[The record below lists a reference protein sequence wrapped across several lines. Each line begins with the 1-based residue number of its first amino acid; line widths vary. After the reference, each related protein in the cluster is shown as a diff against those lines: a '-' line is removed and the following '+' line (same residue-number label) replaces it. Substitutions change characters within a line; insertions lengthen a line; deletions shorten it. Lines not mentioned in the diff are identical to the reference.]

1 MHLYIYSSR
10 NEGLVVW
17 WRIGLAN
24 GMGERVWRQTKF
36 QTFLLTTLYFSR
48 TSYDFF
54 VLLPRLLL
62 IKTKKQ
68 KIFSHAYTNA
78 FMVPLWLVGLFCCC
92 LPKKGQVYIT
102 FKKKKK
108 TLPNPSKVKFVPYF
122 FFFFIITKIWLINAI
137 FLPITITMCIY
148 NINRN

>member
-1 MHLYIYSSR
+1 MGWERESDVRQNFKLSCCPLY
-10 NEGLVVW
+10 
-17 WRIGLAN
+17 
-24 GMGERVWRQTKF
+24 
-36 QTFLLTTLYFSR
+36 TFLELLTTSSFFWGR
-48 TSYDFF
+48 GASYDFF

-102 FKKKKK
+102 LKKKKKK
-108 TLPNPSKVKFVPYF
+108 TLPNPSKVKYVPYF
-122 FFFFIITKIWLINAI
+122 CFFFIITKIWLINAI